1 MSSPADQQGPSQRLL
16 RRLRQRWSR
25 WLGRRLPPSTE
36 VVLTQRR
43 LFIFPSY
50 AGLAF
55 LFMLLVMLIA
65 AINYQNNMAYALTF
79 LLGSVFVVA
88 VHHTFANLHRLK
100 LRAISADSVFPGQQ
114 AAFAVRL
121 SASGNRRYHGLR
133 LGWQRP
139 EMIVEVPS
147 GKALTVSLYHS
158 VEQRGW
164 YRPGRFL
171 LETCYPIGLLRCWT
185 WLDLDMRALVYPRPL
200 DPPPLNRSGGAQTE
214 GSLPSA
220 GSGEDIAD
228 FRDYRPGDSLR
239 AVNWRAWAK
248 GQALTTKV
256 YGEPVG
262 DSLWLDFSS
271 FDAGGTEQRLSWLCA
286 MVLAAHE
293 AGDVYG
299 MRLPGQEIPPAKG
312 DAHRDSVLRALAL
325 YGLEDSA

>member
-1 MSSPADQQGPSQRLL
+1 MSSRADTPALSQRWL
-16 RRLRQRWSR
+16 RPFRQRWGR
-25 WLGRRLPPSTE
+25 WLGRRLPPSIE

-100 LRAISADSVFPGQQ
+100 LRFISADSVFPGQQ
-114 AAFAVRL
+114 AAFAIRL
-121 SASGNRRYHGLR
+121 SASGNRRYQGLR
-133 LGWQRP
+133 LGWQQP
-139 EMIVEVPS
+139 EMMVEIPP
-147 GKALTVSLYHS
+147 GKALTVSLYHP
-158 VEQRGW
+158 VAQRGW

-171 LETCYPIGLLRCWT
+171 LETRYPIGLLRCWT

-200 DPPPLNRSGGAQTE
+200 EPPPLKRSGGSDTE
-214 GSLPSA
+214 GRVPSP

-248 GQALTTKV
+248 GQALSTKV
-256 YGEPVG
+256 YGEPAG
-262 DSLWLDFSS
+262 DSLWLDFQDFES
-271 FDAGGTEQRLSWLCA
+271 GGTEQRLSWLCA
-286 MVLAAHE
+286 MALAAAESDE
-293 AGDVYG
+293 AYG
-299 MRLPGQEIPPAKG
+299 LRLPGQEIAPATG
-312 DAHRDSVLRALAL
+312 GAHRDAVLRALAL
-325 YGLEDSA
+325 YGLEDTA